1 MTHLQNYCFLS
12 LPICGSIGS
21 EVLVPR
27 STHTHLGEVE
37 SWEDPFL
44 ALTVLC
50 RARTDRTVA
59 GSALQL

>member
-1 MTHLQNYCFLS
+1 MMGVGEGGDGDLGDHAETERGQ
-12 LPICGSIGS
+12 
-21 EVLVPR
+21 VPPH
-27 STHTHLGEVE
+27 THTHLGEVE

-50 RARTDRTVA
+50 RARTDPTAA